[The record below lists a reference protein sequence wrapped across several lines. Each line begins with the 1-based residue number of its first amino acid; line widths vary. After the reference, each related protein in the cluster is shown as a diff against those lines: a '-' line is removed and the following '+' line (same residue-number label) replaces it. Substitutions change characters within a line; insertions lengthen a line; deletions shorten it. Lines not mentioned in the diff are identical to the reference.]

1 MILLSLAQHN
11 KKWGYKTV
19 KKLILAGIMILT
31 ITGASMASE
40 HVLVDNVPSSIPK
53 IELEKAIVTALGNRK
68 WNVVSTDDEKIQAE
82 LNHRGY
88 ECSIAIKNVNEVLI
102 LNDTCLYKTE
112 EYKQPPQI
120 VKSEI
125 PGRWLRNLVKD
136 MQNTV
141 NGLSLIY
148 K

>member
-1 MILLSLAQHN
+1 M
-11 KKWGYKTV
+11 
-19 KKLILAGIMILT
+19 KKLAIVGTMVLAIAGT
-31 ITGASMASE
+31 SMASE

-53 IELEKAIVTALGNRK
+53 LELEKAIVTSLGNRK
-68 WNVVSTDDEKIQAE
+68 WNVVSVDDEKIQAV

-88 ECSIAIKNVNEVLI
+88 ECTIDIKNVNEVLI
-102 LNDTCLYKTE
+102 LNDTCLRETE
-112 EYKQPPQI
+112 SLNDIDNSTQI
-120 VKSEI
+120 VKAKSEI